1 MSAVSSEGLC
11 AIQALEDFIFRLY
24 RIIPIS
30 VIQKIYHAQF
40 SAMFFFSFFIPK
52 IYCTHFF
59 ELIQCHHQN
68 VDCMILV
75 SFRVNFIV

>member
-30 VIQKIYHAQF
+30 VIQKIHHAQF
-40 SAMFFFSFFIPK
+40 SAMFFFFFLFQRSIVH
-52 IYCTHFF
+52 IF
-59 ELIQCHHQN
+59 LI
-68 VDCMILV
+68 DPM
-75 SFRVNFIV
+75 SPSKR